1 MDQWDPAAKE
11 RLQDI
16 VGQLRAVRVVDV
28 LESTI
33 ACVWCTNVA
42 RYEPS
47 DLGDTARSLGVT
59 AAENI
64 RELALRERWSRTGK
78 SILGQDVHVTAP
90 NDSLLIASGGV
101 SLRAMKAPS
110 MVTLAEPNWGDFVWT
125 NESDVRKAAARNNR
139 ARYNPFH
146 IGSGTLFDG
155 DNLPVEGDPRAL
167 CDAVL
172 VWAGGSSGPYTGGW
186 IGLPTLS
193 AESPWLAVQRVW
205 WHQADEHG
213 ARRDRPRPTDPDL
226 DTFERRPLPQPEI
239 RLKPKP
245 KTAEQ

>member
-1 MDQWDPAAKE
+1 MDQWDEAASE
-11 RLQDI
+11 RLRDI
-16 VGQLRAVRVVDV
+16 VEQLRTAHVIDV
-28 LESTI
+28 LEKTVSR
-33 ACVWCTNVA
+33 VWRANTA

-64 RELALRERWSRTGK
+64 RELALREGWSPTGK
-78 SILGQDVHVTAP
+78 GDLGQDVHVTAP
-90 NDSLLIASGGV
+90 NDSLLVESGGV
-101 SLRAMKAPS
+101 SLRVMKASP
-110 MVTLAEPNWGDFVWT
+110 MVTLSEPSWEDFVWA

-146 IGSGTLFDG
+146 VGSGTLFDG
-155 DNLPVEGDPRAL
+155 VFPVKGDPRAL
-167 CDAVL
+167 CDVAL
-172 VWAGGSSGPYTGGW
+172 VWAGGSSSPDTGGW
-186 IGLPTLS
+186 VGLPTLS
-193 AESPWLAVQRVW
+193 ADKPWLAVQRVW
-205 WHQADEHG
+205 WHQADGHG
-213 ARRDRPRPTDPDL
+213 AQRDRHQPTDPDL

>member
-1 MDQWDPAAKE
+1 MHQWDQAASE

-16 VGQLRAVRVVDV
+16 VEHLRGAHVIDV
-28 LESTI
+28 FENTVSH
-33 ACVWCTNVA
+33 VWRANVA

-64 RELALRERWSRTGK
+64 RELLLREQWSPSDKRN
-78 SILGQDVHVTAP
+78 LGQDVHVTAP
-90 NDSLLIASGGV
+90 NDSLLVKSGGT
-101 SLRAMKAPS
+101 SLLVKKAPS
-110 MVTLAEPNWGDFVWT
+110 MVTLAEPNWWDFSWT

-139 ARYNPFH
+139 ARYNPFQ

-155 DNLPVEGDPRAL
+155 VLPVEGDARAL
-167 CDAVL
+167 CDVVL
-172 VWAGGSSGPYTGGW
+172 VWAGGSSSPFTGGW
-186 IGLPTLS
+186 LGLATLS
-193 AESPWLAVQRVW
+193 DDNPWLAVQKVW
-205 WHQADEHG
+205 WHQSDDQG
-213 ARRDRPRPTDPDL
+213 ARRDPIQPTDPDL
-226 DTFERRPLPQPEI
+226 DTFERRPLPEPEI